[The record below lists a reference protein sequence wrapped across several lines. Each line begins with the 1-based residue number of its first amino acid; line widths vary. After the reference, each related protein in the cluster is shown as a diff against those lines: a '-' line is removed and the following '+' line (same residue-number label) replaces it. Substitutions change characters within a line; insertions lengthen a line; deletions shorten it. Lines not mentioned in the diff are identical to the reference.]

1 MKPHHD
7 ELPALFQI
15 IVECRNEEE
24 QRALYERLA
33 GEGFECRVVS
43 L

>member
-1 MKPHHD
+1 MKLPD
-7 ELPALFQI
+7 NELPALFQI
-15 IVECRNEEE
+15 IVECHDEDE

-33 GEGFECRVVS
+33 AEGFECRVVS